1 MPDFKVHSDV
11 DAEFTELGN
20 IRYVNGQLIIS
31 NVNVAERFAANL
43 GILGGGVRRGVLH
56 MTFNAISMAN
66 VDSDGTLG
74 GHFSEFG
81 PKPE

>member
-1 MPDFKVHSDV
+1 MPEIKVHNEV
-11 DAEFTELGN
+11 DAEFSELGN

-31 NVNVAERFAANL
+31 NVNVAERFAAQL
-43 GILGGGVRRGVLH
+43 GILGGGARRGVLRMEFH
-56 MTFNAISMAN
+56 AVSMAN
-66 VDSDGTLG
+66 VDSEGTLG